1 MPIHNFECVR
11 DYRSSGRAMV
21 NEPALDNIPD
31 GLDWRLLSGPN
42 AVNLVYLD
50 ILGDSIHA
58 FLWAS
63 CPAQGFPN

>member
-1 MPIHNFECVR
+1 
-11 DYRSSGRAMV
+11 MV